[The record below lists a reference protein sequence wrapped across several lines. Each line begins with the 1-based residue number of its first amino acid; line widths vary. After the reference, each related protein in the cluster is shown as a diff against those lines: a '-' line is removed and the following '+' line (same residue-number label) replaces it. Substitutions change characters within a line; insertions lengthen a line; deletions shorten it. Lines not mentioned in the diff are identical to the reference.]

1 MVQEELGLTRLLN
14 QVSSIALAM
23 VVTAGCT
30 TQGRP
35 RRTASPTSPPP
46 FKVLVFSKTAGFRH
60 DSIAP
65 GIEAI
70 KELGRVRGFT
80 ADATEDSTAFAE
92 SGLAQYQAVVFL
104 HTTGDVLDQSQ
115 QQAFEAYIGAGGGFV
130 GIHSATDTEYDW
142 PFYGGLVGAYFKGH
156 PAVQPA
162 AIEIVDPAHPST
174 VRLPTRWTRTD
185 EWYNFRTNP
194 RGRVRVLASL
204 DESSYTGGEMG
215 DHPIAWCQNYE
226 GGRSW
231 YTGGGHTAESFAEP
245 SFLEHLLGGILTVA
259 GVQKGLCAPN

>member
-1 MVQEELGLTRLLN
+1 MGRAVKSLAALG
-14 QVSSIALAM
+14 IALAVLSM
-23 VVTAGCT
+23 SGCMPADRSE
-30 TQGRP
+30 GEKP
-35 RRTASPTSPPP
+35 PTASPP

-70 KELGRVRGFT
+70 KKLGGEHNLSV
-80 ADATEDSTAFAE
+80 DATEDSLEFTVG
-92 SGLAQYQAVVFL
+92 GLAQYQAVVFL

-115 QQAFEAYIGAGGGFV
+115 QQALEAYIRAGGGFV

-142 PFYGGLVGAYFKGH
+142 PFYGGLVGTYFKGH

-162 AIEIVDPAHPST
+162 AIEIVDAAHPSN
-174 VRLPTRWTRTD
+174 VHVPTRWTRTD

-194 RGRVRVLASL
+194 RGRVRVLALL
-204 DESSYTGGEMG
+204 DESSYSGGEMG
-215 DHPIAWCQNYE
+215 DHPIAWCQDYE

-231 YTGGGHTAESFAEP
+231 YTGSGHTAESFADP
-245 SFLEHLLGGILTVA
+245 NFLEHLLGGILTAA
-259 GVQKGLCAPN
+259 GFEKGLCAPN